1 MKRVAACV
9 LLLPFFCAIAQGQG
23 VISDVFSGK
32 LVNPKAGA
40 WAWYDVTGAQT
51 EGGGTVQLGKM
62 RLAIVGEETVK
73 GKQGYWLEMEY
84 IPSLGYP
91 SIYKMLLTGPADDPA
106 NVQKV
111 FRRDGTEKKEEVPL
125 KPEGK
130 KKDRD
135 KAEESPPEPK
145 QEPER
150 KLVGEE
156 DIATSGGNVQGR
168 STSVTLHAQHYEVVD
183 GNATLD
189 IWLNESVSP
198 MGIVQMKSGE
208 GGLLLRDHGTGG
220 AYARSVI
227 DEPPP
232 TAKENPK
239 GGVKVDVRV
248 EREPKRTTP
257 AKPSKGRPQ

>member
-9 LLLPFFCAIAQGQG
+9 LLLALSCATAQGQG

-32 LVNPKAGA
+32 LVNPKVGA
-40 WAWYDVTGAQT
+40 WAWYDVTGDQT
-51 EGGGTVQLGKM
+51 EDGGTVQLGKM

-111 FRRDGTEKKEEVPL
+111 FRRDGTEKKEEVPV

-130 KKDRD
+130 EKDKD
-135 KAEESPPEPK
+135 KAEQSPAKPK
-145 QEPER
+145 PEPER

-156 DIATSGGNVQGR
+156 DIATSRGNVQGGGA
-168 STSVTLHAQHYEVVD
+168 SVTLHARHYEVVD
-183 GNATLD
+183 GDSTLD

-198 MGIVQMKSGE
+198 MGIVQMKSAE
-208 GGLLLRDHGTGG
+208 GGLLLRDYGTGG
-220 AYARSVI
+220 PYARSVI

-232 TAKENPK
+232 TANENPK

-248 EREPKRTTP
+248 EKEPKKIPST
-257 AKPSKGRPQ
+257 KPTKGGPQ